1 MQRSRYKNSYFKN
14 KTVENW
20 ERYRKQRNDCVK
32 ATKKAK
38 REYFEKLNVKTI
50 NDNKKFWRT
59 VKPFFTDK
67 QKKSDKIILV
77 ENNDII
83 TDNARNANVMNEYF
97 VNITKKL
104 EIPKIKTKTPS
115 PEYTDL
121 IDKIIY
127 SYSEHP
133 SIKKIHEMV
142 NIPEK
147 FKFRVVDQIQIEQ
160 EILKLNGRTSA
171 GPDAIPP
178 KIIKDSISVV
188 TPYLTKLFNKS
199 ITDNLFPSNLK
210 KGNVTSLFNKR

>member
-1 MQRSRYKNSYFKN
+1 M
-14 KTVENW
+14 
-20 ERYRKQRNDCVK
+20 
-32 ATKKAK
+32 
-38 REYFEKLNVKTI
+38 
-50 NDNKKFWRT
+50 
-59 VKPFFTDK
+59 KPFFTDK

-115 PEYTDL
+115 PEHTDL